1 MRIGAFIFIFSI
13 LSASMSAHQV
23 QLVTYHEKTNGVLIR
38 IVVSNIPDVDNIA
51 GWVGQE
57 NWFYLTLNK
66 SVFGE
71 DVLDNL
77 KSKSPI
83 LEIEGIQNK
92 ESIQIGF
99 LMEYQISDFEIFH
112 SPSNRVFL
120 IHVWNDLDV
129 KNIADIKQ
137 SEKSNKHKIFSLPQ
151 GNVKNKPFYDTFINA
166 REKYGPEKYFV
177 WYNNWYSTE
186 DETDRRA
193 NTNSDTLDMWDRHW
207 SGSNKEKD
215 SSNNFYGPIF
225 PDKEKNITE
234 LKSELASKIK
244 KYDSSKV
251 IGKKNVLKKEQIIK
265 KENNIINKPII
276 KKPDKDLQQLK
287 NDIKERKKK
296 SIKNIEKENSNNIT
310 QSKKDYNNRESKEDL
325 AAYGIVPNLNRR
337 KTYLKIGCDLKDVYV
352 YLDGKKVGKT
362 PLNKRVPVSSGW
374 HRIRIDVPGAKKFN
388 KSGIPTPDFRDVYV
402 TKGRTQKVTFKFLN
416 KTENPG

>member
-1 MRIGAFIFIFSI
+1 MRISAFIFIFSI

-38 IVVSNIPDVDNIA
+38 IVVDNIPDVDNIA

-186 DETDRRA
+186 DEITSSTDTA
-193 NTNSDTLDMWDRHW
+193 NKSKNKSKTDIWEKHW
-207 SGSNKEKD
+207 SGGSSLEKKD
-215 SSNNFYGPIF
+215 PTYGPPLPAGVETSNTALQKTDII
-225 PDKEKNITE
+225 KTQEEVLNENEVSKNI
-234 LKSELASKIK
+234 SEK
-244 KYDSSKV
+244 KLND
-251 IGKKNVLKKEQIIK
+251 
-265 KENNIINKPII
+265 
-276 KKPDKDLQQLK
+276 LK
-287 NDIKERKKK
+287 NEIIERKKK
-296 SIKNIEKENSNNIT
+296 LVEKENKLV
-310 QSKKDYNNRESKEDL
+310 SKKPKKIKQKVKPKVIKKNNSEDL
-325 AAYGIVPNLNRR
+325 AAYAIEPNLTNR
-337 KTYLKIGCDLKDVYV
+337 KTYLKIGCNLTGVNV
-352 YLDGKKVGKT
+352 YLDGRRVGRT
-362 PLNKRVPVSSGW
+362 PLTKRLPVSSGW

-388 KSGIPTPDFRDVYV
+388 KSGIPNPDFRDVFV
-402 TKGRTQKVTFKFLN
+402 TKGRTQKVTFNFLN
-416 KTENPG
+416 DEEQPG